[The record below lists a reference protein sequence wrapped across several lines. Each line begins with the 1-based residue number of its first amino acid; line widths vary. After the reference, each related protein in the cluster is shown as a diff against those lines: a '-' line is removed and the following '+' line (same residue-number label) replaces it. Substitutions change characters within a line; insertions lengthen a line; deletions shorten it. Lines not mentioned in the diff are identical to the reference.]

1 MNILTYSTI
10 YLTLFSGTMITLF
23 SSHWLLIWIGLE
35 MSLLAIIPILMSKPN
50 PRSIEAASKY
60 FLIQATASMIFMM
73 AAIINFYSTGQW
85 SISNSINYLSSFML
99 TTALSMK
106 MGLAP
111 FHLWVPEVT
120 QGIPLMSGLILLT
133 WQKIAPISIMF
144 QIAPSINYTLIMIM
158 ALMSILLGGW
168 GGLNQTQLR
177 KIMAYSSIAHMGW
190 MMAIISFNPMLS
202 ILNLLIY
209 ITLTTNMFM
218 LFYHNKKTST
228 LSLANYWNKSPLLAS
243 IILIVLMSLGGLPP
257 LTGFSP
263 KWMIVKELVSNNNI
277 ILPTSMAML
286 ALLNLYF
293 YMRLIYSS
301 SLTLFPSPNNT
312 KIKWQFE
319 STKIPPLMPTIVII
333 STMFLPLTPT
343 LSILY

>member
-1 MNILTYSTI
+1 MNLLTSTAI
-10 YLTLFSGTMITLF
+10 YLTLFSGTMVTLF

-60 FLIQATASMIFMM
+60 FLIQATASMILMM
-73 AAIINFYSTGQW
+73 AAIINFYSTGEW
-85 SISNSINYLSSFML
+85 SILNTINYLSSFMM
-99 TTALSMK
+99 TMALSMK

-120 QGIPLMSGLILLT
+120 QGTPLMSGLILLT

-144 QIAPSINYTLIMIM
+144 QIAPSINYTLIMTM

-177 KIMAYSSIAHMGW
+177 KILAYSSIAHMGW
-190 MMAIISFNPMLS
+190 MMAIISFNPTLS

-209 ITLTTNMFM
+209 MMLTTNMFM
-218 LFYHNKKTST
+218 LFYYNKKTST
-228 LSLANYWNKSPLLAS
+228 LSLSNSWNKSPLLVS
-243 IILIVLMSLGGLPP
+243 IILVVLMSLGGLPP

-263 KWMIVKELVSNNNI
+263 KWMIIKELVSNNNI
-277 ILPTSMAML
+277 ILPTSMAIL

-293 YMRLIYSS
+293 YMRLIYST
-301 SLTLFPSPNNT
+301 SLTLFPSSNSI

-319 STKIPPLMPTIVII
+319 NTKISPLMTTITII
-333 STMFLPLTPT
+333 STMFLPLTPILST
-343 LSILY
+343 LY

>member
-1 MNILTYSTI
+1 MNLLTSTAI
-10 YLTLFSGTMITLF
+10 CLTLFSGTMITLF

-35 MSLLAIIPILMSKPN
+35 MSLLAIIPILISKPN

-60 FLIQATASMIFMM
+60 FLVQATASMIFMM
-73 AAIINFYSTGQW
+73 AAIVNFYNTGEW
-85 SISNSINYLSSFML
+85 SISNSMNRPSSFML
-99 TTALSMK
+99 TMALSMK

-120 QGIPLMSGLILLT
+120 QGIPLTSGLILLT
-133 WQKIAPISIMF
+133 WQKIAPICIMF
-144 QIAPSINYTLIMIM
+144 QIASSINFTLIMIM

-177 KIMAYSSIAHMGW
+177 KILAYSSIAHMGW
-190 MMAIISFNPMLS
+190 MMAIISFNPTLS

-209 ITLTTNMFM
+209 IMLTTNVFM
-218 LFYHNKKTST
+218 LLYYNKKMST
-228 LSLANYWNKSPLLAS
+228 LSLSNSWNKSPLLVS

-263 KWMIVKELVSNNNI
+263 KWMIIKELVSNNNI
-277 ILPTSMAML
+277 ILPTSMAIL

-293 YMRLIYSS
+293 YMRLIYST
-301 SLTLFPSPNNT
+301 SLTLFPSSNNI

-319 STKIPPLMPTIVII
+319 NTKILPFMPTITII
-333 STMFLPLTPT
+333 STMLLPLTPT
-343 LSILY
+343 LSTLY

>member
-1 MNILTYSTI
+1 MNILTSTAI
-10 YLTLFSGTMITLF
+10 YFTLFSGTMITLL

-35 MSLLAIIPILMSKPN
+35 MSLLAIIPILLNKPN

-73 AAIINFYSTGQW
+73 AAIVNFYSTGEW
-85 SISNSINYLSSFML
+85 SIFNTINYLSSFML
-99 TTALSMK
+99 TMALSMK

-120 QGIPLMSGLILLT
+120 QGISLMSGLILLT

-144 QIAPSINYTLIMIM
+144 QIAPSINYTLIMAM
-158 ALMSILLGGW
+158 SLMSVLLGGW

-190 MMAIISFNPMLS
+190 MMAIISFDPTLS

-209 ITLTTNMFM
+209 IMLTTNMFM
-218 LFYHNKKTST
+218 LLYYNKKMTT
-228 LSLANYWNKSPLLAS
+228 LSLSSSWNKSPLLIS
-243 IILIVLMSLGGLPP
+243 IILVVLMSLGGLPP

-263 KWMIVKELVSNNNI
+263 KWMIIKELVSNNNI
-277 ILPTSMAML
+277 ILPTSMAIL

-293 YMRLIYSS
+293 YMRLIYST
-301 SLTLFPSPNNT
+301 SLTLFPSSNNI

-319 STKIPPLMPTIVII
+319 NTKTPSLMPTIAIT

>member
-1 MNILTYSTI
+1 MNLLTSNTI
-10 YLTLFSGTMITLF
+10 YLTLFSGTIITLF

-60 FLIQATASMIFMM
+60 FLVQATASMILMM
-73 AAIINFYSTGQW
+73 AAIINFYYTGQW
-85 SISNSINYLSSFML
+85 SISNTINHLSSFML
-99 TTALSMK
+99 TMALSMK

-133 WQKIAPISIMF
+133 WQKIAPISVMF

-177 KIMAYSSIAHMGW
+177 KILAYSSIAHMGW
-190 MMAIISFNPMLS
+190 MMAIISFDPTLS

-209 ITLTTNMFM
+209 IMLTINMFM
-218 LFYHNKKTST
+218 LLYHNKKTTT
-228 LSLANYWNKSPLLAS
+228 LSLSNSWNKSPLLIS
-243 IILIVLMSLGGLPP
+243 IILTMLMSLGGLPP

-263 KWMIVKELVSNNNI
+263 KWMIIKELVSNNSI
-277 ILPTSMAML
+277 ILPTLMAIM

-293 YMRLIYSS
+293 YMRLIYST

-312 KIKWQFE
+312 KFKWQFE
-319 STKIPPLMPTIVII
+319 NTKNMPLMPAIAII

-343 LSILY
+343 LSTLY

>member
-1 MNILTYSTI
+1 MNLLTSATI
-10 YLTLFSGTMITLF
+10 YLTLFSGTMIALF
-23 SSHWLLIWIGLE
+23 SSHWLFIWIGLE
-35 MSLLAIIPILMSKPN
+35 MSLLAIIPILVSKPN

-73 AAIINFYSTGQW
+73 AAIINFYYTGEW
-85 SISNSINYLSSFML
+85 SVSNTINYLSSFML
-99 TTALSMK
+99 TMALSMK

-177 KIMAYSSIAHMGW
+177 KILAYSSIAHMGW
-190 MMAIISFNPMLS
+190 MMAIISFDPTLS

-209 ITLTTNMFM
+209 IVLTINMFM
-218 LFYHNKKTST
+218 LLYYNKKTST
-228 LSLANYWNKSPLLAS
+228 LSLSSSWNKSPLFAS
-243 IILIVLMSLGGLPP
+243 IILTVLMSLGGLPP

-263 KWMIVKELVSNNNI
+263 KWMIIKELVSNNNI
-277 ILPTSMAML
+277 ILPTSMAIL

-293 YMRLIYSS
+293 YMRLIYST
-301 SLTLFPSPNNT
+301 SLTLFPSSNNI
-312 KIKWQFE
+312 KFKWQFE
-319 STKIPPLMPTIVII
+319 NTKISPLMSTITIT
-333 STMFLPLTPT
+333 STMLLPLTPT
-343 LSILY
+343 LLSLY

>member
-1 MNILTYSTI
+1 MNFLTSTTI

-35 MSLLAIIPILMSKPN
+35 MSLLAIIPILVSKPN

-60 FLIQATASMIFMM
+60 FLIQATASMILMM
-73 AAIINFYSTGQW
+73 AAIINFYITGEW
-85 SISNSINYLSSFML
+85 SVSNTINHLTSFML
-99 TTALSMK
+99 TMALSMK

-120 QGIPLMSGLILLT
+120 QGIPLTSGLILLT
-133 WQKIAPISIMF
+133 WQKIAPISIMY
-144 QIAPSINYTLIMIM
+144 QIAPSINHTLIMIM

-177 KIMAYSSIAHMGW
+177 KILAYSSITHMGW
-190 MMAIISFNPMLS
+190 MMAIIPFNPTLS
-202 ILNLLIY
+202 ILNLLVY
-209 ITLTTNMFM
+209 IMLTANMFM
-218 LFYHNKKTST
+218 LLYHNKKTST
-228 LSLANYWNKSPLLAS
+228 LSLSNSWNKSPLLVS
-243 IILIVLMSLGGLPP
+243 IILMVLMSLGGLPP

-263 KWMIVKELVSNNNI
+263 KWMIIKELVSNNNI
-277 ILPTSMAML
+277 ILPTLMAIL

-293 YMRLIYSS
+293 YMRLIYST

-319 STKIPPLMPTIVII
+319 NTKISPPMSTISII
-333 STMFLPLTPT
+333 STLFLPLTPT
-343 LSILY
+343 LSFLY

>member
-1 MNILTYSTI
+1 MNLLTSTTI
-10 YLTLFSGTMITLF
+10 YLTLFSGTMITLL

-35 MSLLAIIPILMSKPN
+35 MSLLAIIPILMSKPS

-73 AAIINFYSTGQW
+73 AAIINFYNTGQW
-85 SISNSINYLSSFML
+85 SVSNAINYLSSLML
-99 TTALSMK
+99 TLALSMK

-133 WQKIAPISIMF
+133 WQKIAPISVMF

-158 ALMSILLGGW
+158 AFMSILLGGW

-177 KIMAYSSIAHMGW
+177 KILAYSSIAHMGW
-190 MMAIISFNPMLS
+190 MMAIIPFNPTLS

-209 ITLTTNMFM
+209 IMLTTNMFM
-218 LFYHNKKTST
+218 LLFYNKKTST
-228 LSLANYWNKSPLLAS
+228 LSLSNSWNKSPLLVS
-243 IILIVLMSLGGLPP
+243 IILVVLMSLGGLPP

-263 KWMIVKELVSNNNI
+263 KWMIIKELVSNNNT
-277 ILPTSMAML
+277 ILPTSMAIL

-293 YMRLIYSS
+293 YMRLIYST
-301 SLTLFPSPNNT
+301 SLTLFPSSNNIKIKWKFENT
-312 KIKWQFE
+312 KI
-319 STKIPPLMPTIVII
+319 SPLMTTITII
-333 STMFLPLTPT
+333 STLLLPLTPT

>member
-1 MNILTYSTI
+1 MNLLTSATI
-10 YLTLFSGTMITLF
+10 YLTLFSGTMIALF
-23 SSHWLLIWIGLE
+23 SSHWLFIWIGLE
-35 MSLLAIIPILMSKPN
+35 MSLLAIIPVLVSKPN

-73 AAIINFYSTGQW
+73 AAIINFYYTGEW
-85 SISNSINYLSSFML
+85 SVSNTINYLSSFML
-99 TTALSMK
+99 TMALSMK

-177 KIMAYSSIAHMGW
+177 KILAYSSIAHMGW
-190 MMAIISFNPMLS
+190 MMAIISFDPTLS

-209 ITLTTNMFM
+209 IVLTINMFM
-218 LFYHNKKTST
+218 LLYYNKKTST
-228 LSLANYWNKSPLLAS
+228 LSLSSSWNKSPLFAS
-243 IILIVLMSLGGLPP
+243 IILTVLMSLGGLPP

-263 KWMIVKELVSNNNI
+263 KWMIIKELVSNNNI
-277 ILPTSMAML
+277 ILPTSMAIL

-293 YMRLIYSS
+293 YMRLIYST
-301 SLTLFPSPNNT
+301 SLTLFPSSNNI
-312 KIKWQFE
+312 KFKWQFE
-319 STKIPPLMPTIVII
+319 NSKILPLMSTITIT
-333 STMFLPLTPT
+333 STMLLPLTPT
-343 LSILY
+343 LLSLY

>member
-1 MNILTYSTI
+1 MNILTSTAI
-10 YLTLFSGTMITLF
+10 YFTLFSGTMITLL

-35 MSLLAIIPILMSKPN
+35 ISLLAIIPILLNKPN

-73 AAIINFYSTGQW
+73 AAIVNFYSTGEW
-85 SISNSINYLSSFML
+85 SISNTINYLSSFML
-99 TTALSMK
+99 TMALSMK

-120 QGIPLMSGLILLT
+120 QGISLMSGLILLT

-144 QIAPSINYTLIMIM
+144 QIAPSINYTLIMAM
-158 ALMSILLGGW
+158 SLMSVLLGGW

-190 MMAIISFNPMLS
+190 MMAIISFDPTLS

-209 ITLTTNMFM
+209 IMLTTNMFM
-218 LFYHNKKTST
+218 LLYYNKKMTT
-228 LSLANYWNKSPLLAS
+228 LSLSSSWNKSPLLIS
-243 IILIVLMSLGGLPP
+243 ITLVVLMSLGGLPP

-263 KWMIVKELVSNNNI
+263 KWMIIKELVSNNNI
-277 ILPTSMAML
+277 ILPTSMAIL

-293 YMRLIYSS
+293 YMRLIYST
-301 SLTLFPSPNNT
+301 SLTLFPSSNNI

-319 STKIPPLMPTIVII
+319 NTKTPSLMPTIAIT